1 MSASKVLLVCN
12 QRVRD
17 ESLPPADLDRL
28 SSMADWEWLPVEGG
42 VAFGPNVVPD
52 AIRQLIE
59 HVGDVDCVV
68 VSHDSPMIS
77 AEVMDGSPNL
87 KIIGEL
93 EGDRFAYRID
103 VESAWERG
111 IRTVD
116 TTHGSSY
123 PVAERALG
131 HVPTSSR
138 VRVGP
143 SWSVRDTKEE
153 GYGGCRLAASS
164 AYTALRASRRRRLS
178 AWKGVTTGSA
188 TRGRCRACQ
197 SP

>member
-1 MSASKVLLVCN
+1 M
-12 QRVRD
+12 
-17 ESLPPADLDRL
+17 
-28 SSMADWEWLPVEGG
+28 EGG
-42 VAFGPNVVPD
+42 VAFGPNEDPD
-52 AIRQLIE
+52 AISQLIE

-68 VSHDSPMIS
+68 VSQGSPMIS
-77 AEVMDGSPNL
+77 AEVMDGAPNL

-93 EGDRFAYRID
+93 EEDRFAYRID
-103 VESAWERG
+103 VESAWEPG

-131 HVPTSSR
+131 HVPTVSSR
-138 VRVGP
+138 ARVGP
-143 SWSVRDTKEE
+143 SCSVRDTKEE
-153 GYGGCRLAASS
+153 VYGGCRLAASS
-164 AYTALRASRRRRLS
+164 DCTALRASRRRRLS

>member
-1 MSASKVLLVCN
+1 MSTRTGRPQSGALRGVCHDSFRHKVLIVCN

-17 ESLPPADLDRL
+17 ENLPPADLDRL
-28 SSMADWEWLPVEGG
+28 SSMADWEWLHMEGG
-42 VAFGPNVVPD
+42 VAFGPNDVPD

-68 VSHDSPMIS
+68 VSHGSPMIS
-77 AEVMDGSPNL
+77 AEVMDGAPNL

-131 HVPTSSR
+131 HVPT
-138 VRVGP
+138 VRVCAWGRAVRYETP
-143 SWSVRDTKEE
+143 KRRDT
-153 GYGGCRLAASS
+153 GDAG
-164 AYTALRASRRRRLS
+164 LRRPPI
-178 AWKGVTTGSA
+178 T
-188 TRGRCRACQ
+188 Q
-197 SP
+197 P